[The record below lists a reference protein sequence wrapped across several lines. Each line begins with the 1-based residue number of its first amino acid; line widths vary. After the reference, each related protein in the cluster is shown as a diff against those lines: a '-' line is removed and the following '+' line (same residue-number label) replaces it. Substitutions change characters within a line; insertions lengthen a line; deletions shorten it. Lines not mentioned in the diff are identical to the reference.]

1 MRFWLPKNP
10 DVALMLVPWFVPCG
24 QCVEDMMLKL
34 YDRLKYTPDDTFVC
48 MVIEDDLIKGVVI
61 AYCRARDVFIW
72 QARNQGLT
80 WATVDRVLD
89 GLCRWAKAK
98 DFDRIT
104 TMPNR
109 AAKLWERRWG
119 FRQQENSNM
128 LYKEI

>member
-1 MRFWLPKNP
+1 MIFYLPKNP
-10 DVALMLVPWFVPCG
+10 NIALMLVPWFVPVN
-24 QCVEDMMLKL
+24 QKIEDMMLEL
-34 YDRLKYTPDDTFVC
+34 HGRLTSDPDDTFVC
-48 MVIEDDLIKGVVI
+48 IAIEDNLIKGVVI

-119 FRQQENSNM
+119 FRQQDSNI